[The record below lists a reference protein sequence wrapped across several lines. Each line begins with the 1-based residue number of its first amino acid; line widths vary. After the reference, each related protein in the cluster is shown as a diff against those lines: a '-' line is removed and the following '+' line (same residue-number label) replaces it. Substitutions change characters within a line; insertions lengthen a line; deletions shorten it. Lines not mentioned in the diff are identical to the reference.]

1 MLLDPITSDRFTGA
15 VRAFHGINDGFVVL
29 HCPSGCYAGMFYLKA
44 LSDQS
49 DVRMAFSCMHA
60 RHLVH
65 GADYLALEAVKRV
78 YKKFKPSFISL
89 IDSAGPA
96 MLGDYLESVVWRAG
110 KEGVECPVNYFGG
123 AGFYSSMQGGYD
135 DSLESLVEFMKRSE
149 QTEDRS
155 VNILGFHTDEP
166 RWRQDLTEIRR
177 MLTTVGLRINSVL
190 TASTF
195 DEIVRAPSA
204 SLNVVMGGE
213 GLKLA
218 RKMEAEFSTP
228 YLVVQYPYGLNGSEE
243 FLRGICSELNVK
255 IENAI
260 IEKERRII
268 GSIIEKTVFY
278 LQGIYGLASSVVGD
292 SCKAPSLAAFLNS
305 ELGLPVDVLAIA
317 SKNDYCDRTLETVTC
332 ADEVMFEPDR
342 FNLLDR
348 LERGDTQLLFGSTF
362 EKGIAHEIDVPLI
375 RYSFP
380 EMDHISLTSVPFAGF
395 NGTATWIEEIINSLI
410 GMYKESPLLCIKNNN
425 GGV

>member
-15 VRAFHGINDGFVVL
+15 VRAFHGITDGFVVL
-29 HCPSGCYAGMFYLKA
+29 HSPSGCYAGMFYLKA

-78 YKKFKPSFISL
+78 YEKFKPSFIAL

-96 MLGDYLESVVWRAG
+96 MLGDYMESVVWRAG

-123 AGFYSSMQGGYD
+123 AGFYSSMQGGYE

-149 QTEDRS
+149 QTEEGS
-155 VNILGFHTDEP
+155 VNIIGFHTDEP
-166 RWRQDLTEIRR
+166 RWRQDLTEIQR
-177 MLTTVGLRINSVL
+177 MLTTVGLRINAVL

-195 DEIVRAPSA
+195 EEIVRAPSA

-218 RKMEAEFSTP
+218 RRMEEEFSTP
-228 YLVVQYPYGLNGSEE
+228 YIVVQYPYGLNGSEE

-255 IENAI
+255 IENEI
-260 IEKERRII
+260 IEKERRMI

-278 LQGIYGLASSVVGD
+278 LQGIYGLA
-292 SCKAPSLAAFLNS
+292 C
-305 ELGLPVDVLAIA
+305 
-317 SKNDYCDRTLETVTC
+317 
-332 ADEVMFEPDR
+332 
-342 FNLLDR
+342 
-348 LERGDTQLLFGSTF
+348 
-362 EKGIAHEIDVPLI
+362 
-375 RYSFP
+375 
-380 EMDHISLTSVPFAGF
+380 
-395 NGTATWIEEIINSLI
+395 
-410 GMYKESPLLCIKNNN
+410 
-425 GGV
+425 

>member
-1 MLLDPITSDRFTGA
+1 MVLDPITSDMFTGA
-15 VRAFHGINDGFVVL
+15 VRAFHGISDGFVVL

-44 LSDQS
+44 FSDQS

-78 YKKFKPSFISL
+78 YEKFKPGFIAL

-96 MLGDYLESVVWRAG
+96 MLGDDLDSVVWRAG
-110 KEGVECPVNYFGG
+110 NEGVKCPVKYFCG
-123 AGFYSSMQGGYD
+123 AGFYSSMQSGYE
-135 DSLESLVEFMKRSE
+135 DSLESLVEFMGRSE
-149 QTEDRS
+149 QTEERS
-155 VNILGFHTDEP
+155 INIIGFHTDEP

-177 MLTTVGLRINSVL
+177 MLTTVGLKINSVL

-195 DEIVRAPSA
+195 EEIVRAPRA

-213 GLKLA
+213 GLTVAK
-218 RKMEAEFSTP
+218 RMEEEFSTP
-228 YLVVQYPYGLNGSEE
+228 YIVMQYPYGLNGSEK
-243 FLRGICSELNVK
+243 FLRDICGALKVK
-255 IENAI
+255 IDNEI
-260 IEKERRII
+260 IEKERKKVREIV
-268 GSIIEKTVFY
+268 EKAVFY
-278 LQGIYGLASSVVGD
+278 LQGIYGLACSVVGD
-292 SCKAPSLAAFLNS
+292 SCKAPSLAAFLNA
-305 ELGLPVDVLAIA
+305 ELGLAVDVLAIT
-317 SKNDYCDRTLETVTC
+317 SKNNYCDKTLETITC
-332 ADEVMFEPDR
+332 TDEVLIEPDR

-348 LERGDTQLLFGSTF
+348 LKRGDTQLLFGSTF
-362 EKGIAHEIDVPLI
+362 DKGIAHEIDVPLI
-375 RYSFP
+375 RFSFP
-380 EMDHISLTSVPFAGF
+380 EVDHISLMSVPLAGF